1 MNCPRLPSIALQRR
15 TPGLSLLLVLSLHGP
30 AFGQDAPRLLA
41 DVFQDHAVLQRDR
54 PIPVFGSATPGDA
67 VTVTLGSHTVRGT
80 ADANGTWRVSL
91 PAQPAG
97 GPHTLTVA
105 STAGATR
112 TITDVMTGDVWLCS
126 GQSNMEWPVSRSL
139 DASGEIA
146 RSANDTIRLLS
157 IAHDHG
163 AAPRDHFATPVAWK
177 PASPDT
183 VAPFSATCYYFA
195 RELQKS
201 VPVPMGLIHASW
213 GGSNIEAW
221 MSASGLSEVGGFG
234 EQLALLPVYVK
245 DPKAA
250 SARLGALWEKRWR
263 SNVQAP
269 AGSEPWQPAATG
281 GWLEAP
287 DTLGDWKTWGVPELA
302 SFHGMVWYR
311 RDVTLT
317 RAQAEQTATLALG
330 GIDEVDQTW
339 VNGRPVGNTFGWGTE
354 RAYDLPRGLLQE
366 GRNVIVVNVLN
377 TWAAGGLLG
386 PADKMMLRLADGSTV
401 PLGGGWRYQQAPA
414 DVGSPPRAPW
424 SSIGG
429 MTTLYNAMVA
439 PLGPTALRGALWYQ
453 GESNTGEADQYE
465 KLLAGL
471 MADWRGQFGADLP
484 FLVVQLPNF
493 GDVVTTPVESGWA
506 SLRDAQRRAVKGDS
520 HAALAVTIDVGD
532 RFDLH
537 PPHKQVVGARLA
549 RAARHLVYG
558 ESVTPSGPRAV
569 GVERAG
575 ERLAVVFDD
584 VEGALVTLSADRPI
598 GFEVCGSAAGTCRF
612 VSTTIEGT
620 RVRLDVPDGAAAGRV
635 RYCWG
640 DAPICNLY
648 DGSGLP
654 AGPFE
659 LPVP

>member
-1 MNCPRLPSIALQRR
+1 MNVPRLPSTAVWYR
-15 TPGLSLLLVLSLHGP
+15 TPVLSLLLVLSLQVP
-30 AFGQDAPRLLA
+30 AFAQNAPRLLA
-41 DVFQDHAVLQRDR
+41 DIFQDHAVLQRDR
-54 PIPVFGSATPGDA
+54 PIPVFGSASPGDEL
-67 VTVTLGSHTVRGT
+67 TVTLGSHTVRGT
-80 ADANGTWRVSL
+80 ADANGTWRVTL

-97 GPHTLTVA
+97 GPYTLTVA
-105 STAGATR
+105 SAAGATR
-112 TITDVMTGDVWLCS
+112 TITDVMMGDVWLCS

-139 DASGEIA
+139 NAAGEIA
-146 RSANDTIRLLS
+146 RSANDRIRLLS
-157 IAHDHG
+157 IAHDYD
-163 AAPRDHFATPVAWK
+163 AAPRDHFGTPVTWK
-177 PASPDT
+177 TADPDSVAS
-183 VAPFSATCYYFA
+183 FSATCYYFA

-221 MSASGLSEVGGFG
+221 MSASGLSSVGGFD

-250 SARLGALWEKRWR
+250 SARLGALWERWWR
-263 SNVQAP
+263 SHVQAP
-269 AGSEPWQPAATG
+269 AGSEPWQPASTE
-281 GWLEAP
+281 GWQESPAA
-287 DTLGDWKTWGVPELA
+287 LGDWKTWGVPELA

-354 RAYDLPRGLLQE
+354 RAYELPRGVLEE
-366 GRNVIVVNVLN
+366 GRNVLVVNVLN

-439 PLGPTALRGALWYQ
+439 PLGPTSLRGALWYQ

-465 KLLAGL
+465 KLLSGL

-484 FLVVQLPNF
+484 FLIVQLPNF

-506 SLRDAQRRAVKGDS
+506 SLRDAQRRAVERDP

-532 RFDLH
+532 RFELH
-537 PPHKQVVGARLA
+537 PPNKQAVGARLA

-558 ESVTPSGPRAV
+558 EAVTPSGPRGVSIERV
-569 GVERAG
+569 GG
-575 ERLAVVFDD
+575 RLVVAFED
-584 VEGALVTLSADRPI
+584 VEAALVALSAAHPI
-598 GFEVCGSAAGTCRF
+598 GFEVCGSAAGSCRF
-612 VSTTIEGT
+612 ASAAVEGA
-620 RVRLDVPDGAAAGRV
+620 RVVLDVPDGASAARV

-640 DAPICNLY
+640 DAPICNLS